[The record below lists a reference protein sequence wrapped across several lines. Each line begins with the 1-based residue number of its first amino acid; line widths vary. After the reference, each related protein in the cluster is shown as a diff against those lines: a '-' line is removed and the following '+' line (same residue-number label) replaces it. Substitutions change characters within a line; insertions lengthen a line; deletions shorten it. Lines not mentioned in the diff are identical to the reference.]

1 MTNVKNKIM
10 KNLDMFCICLNDN
23 LLHKVKK
30 LQYIPVGVG
39 PEKFS
44 QEWLLDSNGEN
55 ISQKNKFYGEYTFH
69 FWFWKNM
76 LDKIPDK
83 RWVGF
88 CAYRRFWSNKKNI
101 NNNNIYDTALRE
113 VPDIWNDYDAII
125 GNQVHINGIRWIKI
139 IKYGKI
145 ALLRN
150 PLALFKS
157 KQNIRFQF
165 DMFHGN
171 GVLDKAIELL
181 DDKDKQDFRTYVS
194 NNTSYNQG
202 NMFICKSK
210 RIINAYYEA
219 IFKWLSDCE
228 KIFGFELDSYGKI
241 RVYAFLAERF
251 LPYWFNKYTKALE
264 WPIVFNDLK
273 SEVNK

>member
-1 MTNVKNKIM
+1 
-10 KNLDMFCICLNDN
+10 MFCICLHDN
-23 LLHKVKK
+23 LLERVKK

-44 QEWLLDSNGEN
+44 TNWLLDSTQEN
-55 ISQKNKFYGEYTFH
+55 ISTKNKFYGEYTFH
-69 FWFWKNM
+69 YWFWKNM
-76 LDKIPDK
+76 LHKVSKDQWI
-83 RWVGF
+83 GF
-88 CAYRRFWSNKKNI
+88 CAYRRFWSNKNLTTSS
-101 NNNNIYDTALRE
+101 NIYENALNS
-113 VPDIWNDYDAII
+113 VPDEWNNYDAII
-125 GNQVHINGIRWIKI
+125 GNQIHMSGIKWIKI

-150 PLALFKS
+150 PLAFFKS

-181 DDKDKQDFRTYVS
+181 DDKDKDDFKNYVT

-210 RIINAYYEA
+210 KIINAYYET
-219 IFKWLSDCE
+219 IFKWLDKCE
-228 KIFGFELDSYGKI
+228 KIFGFDLHGYNKI
-241 RVYAFLAERF
+241 RIYAFLAERF
-251 LPYWFNKYTKALE
+251 LPYWFNKYVKTLE
-264 WPIVFNDLK
+264 WPIIFNDLR

>member
-1 MTNVKNKIM
+1 M
-10 KNLDMFCICLNDN
+10 KNLDMFCICLHDN
-23 LLHKVKK
+23 LLERVKK
-30 LQYIPVGVG
+30 LQYVPVGVG
-39 PEKFS
+39 SEKFS
-44 QEWLLDSNGEN
+44 KDWLLDSTSEN
-55 ISQKNKFYGEYTFH
+55 ISSKNKFYGEYTFH

-76 LDKIPDK
+76 LHKIPKDK
-83 RWVGF
+83 WIGF
-88 CAYRRFWSNKKNI
+88 CAYRRFWLNENYTPS
-101 NNNNIYDTALRE
+101 NNIYENALNM
-113 VPDIWNDYDAII
+113 VPDKWNDYDAII
-125 GNQVHINGIRWIKI
+125 GDQIHMNGIKWIKI

-157 KQNIRFQF
+157 KQNIKFQF

-181 DDKDKQDFRTYVS
+181 DEKDKYDFKNYVI

-210 RIINAYYEA
+210 KIINEYYQT
-219 IFKWLSDCE
+219 IFKWLNRCE
-228 KIFGFELDSYGKI
+228 KVFGFDLVGYNKV

-251 LPYWFNKYTKALE
+251 LPYWFNKNVKTLE
-264 WPIVFNDLK
+264 WPIGFNDLR
-273 SEVNK
+273 SELNK

>member
-1 MTNVKNKIM
+1 M
-10 KNLDMFCICLNDN
+10 KNLDMFCICLHDN
-23 LLHKVKK
+23 LLDRVKK

-44 QEWLLDSNGEN
+44 ANWLLDSTEEN
-55 ISQKNKFYGEYTFH
+55 ISSKNKFYGEYTFH
-69 FWFWKNM
+69 YWFWKNM
-76 LDKIPDK
+76 LRKVSKD
-83 RWVGF
+83 RWIGF
-88 CAYRRFWSNKKNI
+88 CAYRRFWSNKNVTTS
-101 NNNNIYDTALRE
+101 NNIYETALNS
-113 VPDIWNDYDAII
+113 VPDEWKNYDAII
-125 GNQVHINGIRWIKI
+125 GDQIHMSGIKWIKI
-139 IKYGKI
+139 IKYGKT

-150 PLALFKS
+150 PLACFKS

-181 DDKDKQDFRTYVS
+181 DDKDKYDFKNYVTH
-194 NNTSYNQG
+194 NTSYNQG

-210 RIINAYYEA
+210 KIINSYYET
-219 IFKWLSDCE
+219 IFKWLDKCE
-228 KIFGFELDSYGKI
+228 KIFGFDLHGYNKI

-251 LPYWFNKYTKALE
+251 LPYWFNKYVKTLE
-264 WPIVFNDLK
+264 WPIIFNDLR